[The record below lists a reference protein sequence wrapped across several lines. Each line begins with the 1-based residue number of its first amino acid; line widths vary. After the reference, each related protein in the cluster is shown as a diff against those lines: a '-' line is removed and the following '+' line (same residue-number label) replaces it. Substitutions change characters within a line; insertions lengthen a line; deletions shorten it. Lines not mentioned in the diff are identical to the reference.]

1 MTTHGAHHGER
12 AAIPALPDDD
22 VAAELEELAAA
33 VALSAGRLI
42 VDERPDAVEVA
53 STKSTATDV
62 VTVMDQRSQDHLVAR
77 LREARPDDAVLG
89 EERGGA
95 TGTSGITWVI
105 DPIDGTVN
113 YLYGIP
119 AYAVS
124 VAAVVGDP
132 TREGAWRPFAGAV
145 HNPVTGELFR
155 ARTGGGA
162 RLVLAD
168 DSDRMLAPTAC
179 TDPALAL
186 VGTGFGYAAQRRE
199 RQARL
204 VLDLLP
210 QVRDIR
216 RIGSAALDLCAVAAG
231 SLDAYYETGLNPWDL
246 AAGWL
251 VATEAGAAVGGFD
264 GPGSAL
270 TWACAPGLVGTLP
283 ELVAEGTRRHLRDA

>member
-1 MTTHGAHHGER
+1 MGV
-12 AAIPALPDDD
+12 AAADPDLPDEALMADLEAIAVD
-22 VAAELEELAAA
+22 VAR
-33 VALSAGRLI
+33 SAGRLV

-62 VTVMDQRSQDHLVAR
+62 VTVMDQRSQDHLIAR

-89 EERGGA
+89 EESGGA

-132 TREGAWRPFAGAV
+132 TTPGAWRPCAGAV
-145 HNPVTGELFR
+145 FNPVSDEMYA
-155 ARTGGGA
+155 ARSGGGSRVVVA
-162 RLVLAD
+162 GEERALV
-168 DSDRMLAPTAC
+168 PTGC
-179 TDPALAL
+179 TDLGQAL
-186 VGTGFGYAAQRRE
+186 VGTGFGYAAERRE

-204 VLDLLP
+204 LLDVLP
-210 QVRDIR
+210 RIRDIR
-216 RIGSAALDLCAVAAG
+216 RHGGAALDLCGVAAG
-231 SLDAYYETGLNPWDL
+231 RLDAYFETGLNAWDL

-251 VATEAGAAVGGFD
+251 VATEAGVLVGGFD
-264 GPGSAL
+264 GPAEPL
-270 TWACAPGLVGTLP
+270 TWACVPGLDPVFP
-283 ELVAEGTRRHLRDA
+283 DLVKAGTREHLRG

>member
-1 MTTHGAHHGER
+1 MDL
-12 AAIPALPDDD
+12 ALPDD
-22 VAAELEELAAA
+22 ALAAA
-33 VALSAGRLI
+33 LEALAADVARSAGRLV

-53 STKSTATDV
+53 ATKSTATDV
-62 VTVMDQRSQDHLVAR
+62 VTAMDQASQDHLLAR

-89 EERGGA
+89 EEDGGA

-132 TREGAWRPFAGAV
+132 SVPGGWRPFAGAV
-145 HNPVTGELFR
+145 YNPVTDELFGAR
-155 ARTGGGA
+155 AGAGA
-162 RLVLAD
+162 RLVRGD
-168 DSDRMLAPTAC
+168 DQRPLSPTAC
-179 TDPALAL
+179 DSLDQAL
-186 VGTGFGYAAQRRE
+186 VATGFGYAAERRE
-199 RQARL
+199 RQGRL

-216 RIGSAALDLCAVAAG
+216 RAGSAALDLCSVAAG
-231 SLDAYYETGLNPWDL
+231 RVDAYYETGLNPWDL

-251 VATEAGAAVGGFD
+251 VAVEAGAVVGGFD
-264 GPGSAL
+264 GPGEAL
-270 TWACAPGLVGTLP
+270 TWACAPGLRAAFSNVV
-283 ELVAEGTRRHLRDA
+283 EDGTRRHLHG

>member
-12 AAIPALPDDD
+12 AAIPALPDHD

-33 VALSAGRLI
+33 VALSGGRLI

-132 TREGAWRPFAGAV
+132 T
-145 HNPVTGELFR
+145 
-155 ARTGGGA
+155 
-162 RLVLAD
+162 
-168 DSDRMLAPTAC
+168 
-179 TDPALAL
+179 
-186 VGTGFGYAAQRRE
+186 
-199 RQARL
+199 
-204 VLDLLP
+204 
-210 QVRDIR
+210 
-216 RIGSAALDLCAVAAG
+216 
-231 SLDAYYETGLNPWDL
+231 
-246 AAGWL
+246 
-251 VATEAGAAVGGFD
+251 
-264 GPGSAL
+264 
-270 TWACAPGLVGTLP
+270 
-283 ELVAEGTRRHLRDA
+283 

>member
-1 MTTHGAHHGER
+1 MDLT
-12 AAIPALPDDD
+12 LPDEALTSTLEALAAD
-22 VAAELEELAAA
+22 VAR
-33 VALSAGRLI
+33 SAGRLV
-42 VDERPDAVEVA
+42 VDERPDAVEVSA
-53 STKSTATDV
+53 TKSSATDV

-89 EERGGA
+89 EESGGA

-132 TREGAWRPFAGAV
+132 TTAGAWRPFAGAV
-145 HNPVTGELFR
+145 YNPVTDELYR
-155 ARTGGGA
+155 ARSGGGA
-162 RLVLAD
+162 HVVVGDDQRRLV
-168 DSDRMLAPTAC
+168 PTTC
-179 TDPALAL
+179 SELGQAL

-199 RQARL
+199 SQGRL

-216 RIGSAALDLCAVAAG
+216 RIGSAALDLCSVGAG
-231 SLDAYYETGLNPWDL
+231 LLDAYYETGLNPWDL

-251 VATEAGAAVGGFD
+251 VAVEAGAVVGGFD
-264 GPGSAL
+264 GPGEAL
-270 TWACAPGLVGTLP
+270 TWACARGLAP
-283 ELVAEGTRRHLRDA
+283 AFPDLVEAGTRTHLGY